1 MFDVKQFAD
10 VQKNIDVKKLLT
22 SKKLLI
28 KIWID
33 QKFLFGKA
41 AASEFTT
48 PTCKINLETKTYSCA
63 RACSQTLNSQFPAD
77 ENCELKFCLRAR
89 AHLQGPKVFW
99 SDSDAAAGSAAT
111 AAVTAAAGAAAIVE
125 TKSSS
130 SSSSCSS

>member
-1 MFDVKQFAD
+1 M
-10 VQKNIDVKKLLT
+10 LT